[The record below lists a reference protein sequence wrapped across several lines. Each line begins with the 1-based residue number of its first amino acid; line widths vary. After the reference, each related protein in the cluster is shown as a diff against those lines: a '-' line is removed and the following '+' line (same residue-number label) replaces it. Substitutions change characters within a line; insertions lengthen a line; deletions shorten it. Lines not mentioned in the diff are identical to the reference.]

1 MHATIVVVMHPDD
14 ATHDDSANEC
24 RDADQFSRPF
34 LVVAFEC
41 GRPLAGAT
49 RVDLEGV
56 ERVLIGRGEQRSFA
70 RSSDPGPVTLNGQVP
85 GRSMSGSHA
94 RLVRNGSQWAID
106 DLGSTNGIFVNGART
121 RRAVISEQD
130 VIEVG
135 HTILLLRSAVA
146 RPVPDAHEDVQ
157 GPDAMPV
164 TLNADFARR
173 LLALER
179 LAPSMVPV
187 LILGE
192 SGVGKEVVARAL
204 HAASNRK
211 GLFVGV
217 NCGAIPKSL
226 VESQLFGHVR
236 GAFSGAVR
244 DEPGFVRSADRG
256 TLFLDEI
263 ADLPRASQA
272 ALLRV
277 LQERE
282 VIPIGTT
289 RPVKVDLRFVAATHQ
304 SLATLVARGS
314 FRHDLFA
321 RLAGYTL
328 TVCPLRER
336 KEDIGMLVPSI
347 LRKLDAERAPRVTFT
362 PAAGR
367 ALFAHDWPFNVRE
380 LEHALAAAMV
390 LAPDLRIDANHLGAS
405 VLGEI
410 EMTDAPSDREP
421 QSPAGDC
428 D

>member
-1 MHATIVVVMHPDD
+1 
-14 ATHDDSANEC
+14 
-24 RDADQFSRPF
+24 
-34 LVVAFEC
+34 
-41 GRPLAGAT
+41 
-49 RVDLEGV
+49 
-56 ERVLIGRGEQRSFA
+56 
-70 RSSDPGPVTLNGQVP
+70 
-85 GRSMSGSHA
+85 
-94 RLVRNGSQWAID
+94 
-106 DLGSTNGIFVNGART
+106 
-121 RRAVISEQD
+121 
-130 VIEVG
+130 
-135 HTILLLRSAVA
+135 
-146 RPVPDAHEDVQ
+146 
-157 GPDAMPV
+157 
-164 TLNADFARR
+164 
-173 LLALER
+173 
-179 LAPSMVPV
+179 MVPV

-217 NCGAIPKSL
+217 NCGAIPESL

-421 QSPAGDC
+421 PGADDPIRLQLLEQLAMHGGHVPTVARAMGKARMQVHRWLKRYGIDPGAYRRRDLS
-428 D
+428 